1 MRKPTARPPAK
12 IAPSANRPPRRPLGA
27 AMLSDLA
34 WQEIAR
40 SLRLSGRE
48 LQIVRAMFDDR
59 TESTIAADLS
69 VTKRT
74 VHTHFERLHRK
85 LAVAD
90 RLQLVLRVM
99 EEFLV
104 LTVAPENNLPPICAH
119 RAAGCCPLRR

>member
-1 MRKPTARPPAK
+1 
-12 IAPSANRPPRRPLGA
+12 
-27 AMLSDLA
+27 MLSDLA
-34 WQEIAR
+34 WREIAR
-40 SLRLSGRE
+40 SLRLSPRE

-59 TESTIAADLS
+59 TESAMAAALG

-104 LTVAPENNLPPICAH
+104 LTVAPENHLPPLCAN
-119 RAAGCCPLRR
+119 RAAGRCPLRG